1 MADDFNKDTSLEDE
15 IAESLQKL
23 ADEETTVAKAF
34 AGVPAN
40 TGEKRQGINDINYG
54 KTQVV
59 PVISE
64 EMLKHADNNKKN
76 NYNEDDMLL
85 KGNILSEDN
94 MLLEDNILLED
105 NKLLEYNKLSKDKI
119 ISKSNKLSFDNLV
132 SEDDEFLGTQKRGK
146 SEEKKNNISENN
158 IAEKSNAEKSA
169 SKKNNAEK
177 NNIEKN
183 ISEKKHADKKPVIII
198 ASVVAAAV
206 VIAIIIIVAVSSSK
220 KKKQTYD
227 YYYNHGMKL
236 YEEGNYADAADM
248 LSKAS
253 KDAKGKTNLELKYTL
268 FKCYESTGDESD
280 AVDIL
285 KDILSYDEKYEN
297 AVKSLAGIYY
307 KNEDGDSLTKL
318 IRKYEN
324 TSCEDAI
331 EKYMVD
337 APVPSKESGSYD
349 DNIKLKFTCDTDAVV
364 YYTTDGTEPTKKSTL
379 YDGSAIDIQNGT
391 TKIKAVAIDSIGVC
405 SDIVELEYIIEY
417 DAPDAPDV
425 SPASGKYS
433 EGEKITINN
442 IPDKCKAY
450 YTTDGSTPSAS
461 STEYTGEFDM
471 LVGNT
476 VVSFIIIN
484 EHNQSSP
491 VVKRNY
497 NVEVKNK
504 YTFSQA
510 ESQLKSALIEK
521 KVLKSESVAA
531 DGSKV
536 NFVYE
541 TKASVG
547 DKEMYIIRY
556 DVIKNGSTST
566 AGLYGVDTSSGKV
579 YTVTGTAG
587 SYSVTEY

>member
-40 TGEKRQGINDINYG
+40 TGEKRQSINDINYG

-76 NYNEDDMLL
+76 NYNEDDLLL
-85 KGNILSEDN
+85 KGNKVS
-94 MLLEDNILLED
+94 EDNILLED
-105 NKLLEYNKLSKDKI
+105 NKLSKDNI
-119 ISKSNKLSFDNLV
+119 ISKSNQLSKDNLV
-132 SEDDEFLGTQKRGK
+132 SEDDEFLGTQKKGK
-146 SEEKKNNISENN
+146 SEEKKNNISEKN
-158 IAEKSNAEKSA
+158 IAEKSNVETSI
-169 SKKNNAEK
+169 SKKNIVEKNNAEK
-177 NNIEKN
+177 SISEKN
-183 ISEKKHADKKPVIII
+183 IPEKKHADKKSVIII
-198 ASVVAAAV
+198 ASAVAAAV

-227 YYYNHGMKL
+227 YYYTHGMKL

-248 LSKAS
+248 LSKAA

-268 FKCYESTGDESD
+268 FKCYESAGDESD

-285 KDILSYDEKYEN
+285 KDILSYDENYEN

-324 TSCEDAI
+324 TSCEVAI
-331 EKYMVD
+331 EEYMVD

-405 SDIVELEYIIEY
+405 SDVVELEYIIEY

-471 LVGNT
+471 PVGNT

-510 ESQLKSALIEK
+510 ESQLKSTLIEK

-531 DGSKV
+531 DGSKA

-579 YTVTGTAG
+579 YTVTGTSG
-587 SYSVTEY
+587 SYSATEY

>member
-40 TGEKRQGINDINYG
+40 TGEKRQSINDINYG

-85 KGNILSEDN
+85 KGNKLSEDN
-94 MLLEDNILLED
+94 KVSEDNILLED
-105 NKLLEYNKLSKDKI
+105 DKLLEYNKLSKDKI
-119 ISKSNKLSFDNLV
+119 ISKSNQLSKDNLLSSDNLV
-132 SEDDEFLGTQKRGK
+132 SEDDEFLGTQKKGK
-146 SEEKKNNISENN
+146 SEEKKNNISEKN
-158 IAEKSNAEKSA
+158 I
-169 SKKNNAEK
+169 AEK

-183 ISEKKHADKKPVIII
+183 TPEKKHADKKPVIII
-198 ASVVAAAV
+198 ASAVAAAV
-206 VIAIIIIVAVSSSK
+206 VIAIIIIIAVASSK

-268 FKCYESTGDESD
+268 FKCYESAGDESD

-285 KDILSYDEKYEN
+285 KDILSYDENYEN

-331 EKYMVD
+331 EEYMVD

-405 SDIVELEYIIEY
+405 SDVVELEYIIEY

-471 LVGNT
+471 PVGNT

-510 ESQLKSALIEK
+510 ESQLKSTLIEK
-521 KVLKSESVAA
+521 RVLKSESVAA
-531 DGSKV
+531 DGSKA

-587 SYSVTEY
+587 SYSATEY